1 MKNLVIYDIL
11 LTYGFVNS
19 NAEWNEN
26 MKHVFIVNPAAGR
39 KDSTNEIREYLL
51 SRGDIDWEIYNT
63 TSRKDAIWYIRNWG
77 AAHPGEKVRFYAC
90 GGDGTLNEV
99 VCGAVGNPDASVAV
113 YACGSG
119 NDYVKYY
126 GPEAEF
132 RDLGAL
138 IDAEE
143 VEVDLMKVG
152 DRYSINVTNFG
163 FDTKVVQT
171 MVKLRRSKVFSG
183 KRAYFAGIATALCR
197 GMKNT
202 CKVYID
208 GDEIELEKILLC
220 TIANGRYVGGSFMCA
235 PKSKNDDGLLEV
247 CLVKPLSRVTFVSLI
262 GDYTNGTHLDKEKF
276 NKYITYRRA
285 KKIEVEAPEGFAYLI
300 DGEMVEKSKFTV
312 EIKEKAL
319 RFAVPKTLLKK
330 NEEASEAPEPALV

>member
-1 MKNLVIYDIL
+1 
-11 LTYGFVNS
+11 
-19 NAEWNEN
+19 
-26 MKHVFIVNPAAGR
+26 MKHVFIVNPAAGK
-39 KDSTNEIREYLL
+39 KDSTNDIKEYLS
-51 SRGDIDWEIYNT
+51 SRGDIDWEMYVT

-77 AAHPGEKVRFYAC
+77 TAHPGQKVRFYAC

-126 GPEAEF
+126 GNEKDF
-132 RDLGAL
+132 LDLDAL
-138 IDAEE
+138 IDADE

-171 MVKLRRSKVFSG
+171 MVKLRRNKLFGG
-183 KRAYFAGIATALCR
+183 KRAYFAGIATALCN
-197 GMKNT
+197 GMKNS

-208 GDEIELEKILLC
+208 GDEIELDKILLC
-220 TIANGRYVGGSFMCA
+220 TIANGRYVGGSFKCA
-235 PKSKNDDGLLEV
+235 PRSKNDDGLLEV

-276 NKYITYRRA
+276 KKYITYRRA

-300 DGEMVEKSKFTV
+300 DGEMVEKSNFTV
-312 EIKEKAL
+312 EMKEKAL
-319 RFAVPKTLLKK
+319 RFAVPKCLLTPK
-330 NEEASEAPEPALV
+330 EEATETPEPSLV